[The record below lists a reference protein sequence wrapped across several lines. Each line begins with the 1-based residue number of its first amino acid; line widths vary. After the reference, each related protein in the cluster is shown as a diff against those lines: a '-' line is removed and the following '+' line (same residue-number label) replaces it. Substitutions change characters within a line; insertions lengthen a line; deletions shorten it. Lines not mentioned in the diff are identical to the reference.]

1 MKSQKNNKIEGGIT
15 DNLKP
20 FLEIMGQRIDW
31 PRSDKA
37 AGSALLCGMA
47 FLCLTN
53 STEHCF

>member
-37 AGSALLCGMA
+37 AGSALLCGHG
-47 FLCLTN
+47 FSLSYQLN
-53 STEHCF
+53 